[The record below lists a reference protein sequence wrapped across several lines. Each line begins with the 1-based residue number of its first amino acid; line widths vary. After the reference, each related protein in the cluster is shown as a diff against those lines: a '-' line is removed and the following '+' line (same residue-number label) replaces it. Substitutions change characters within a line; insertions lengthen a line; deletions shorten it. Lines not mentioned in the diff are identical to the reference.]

1 MKAARLHEF
10 GAPLRFEDVPPESPG
25 EDEVVVRL
33 AYASVNPIDLRFC
46 QGGANKPPLPFVPGC
61 DGVGHT
67 ADGPVAVQGANIGT
81 LRWGTFAEQV
91 VVPKETVVPIP
102 VDLDL
107 RTAAAFGVA
116 GMTAAHIVGEAA
128 RVTAADRV
136 LVLGATGAVA
146 MLTVQIAATTG
157 ATVWAHASRPTAA
170 VAEWGAANEVVTE
183 AATLRDAARE
193 LRPTVVV
200 DGLGGDYTPAALRS
214 LATGGRLVLFGVPA
228 GTRAELDLATIY
240 RKAITIKGVATRE
253 LPAKLTS
260 VALADCLARAAAGNL
275 TPQIAD
281 ELPLT
286 EANEALRRLEHRA
299 ATGKLLLRTA

>member
-25 EDEVVVRL
+25 DDEVVVRL

-46 QGGANKPPLPFVPGC
+46 QGGANKPPLPFTPGC

-67 ADGPVAVQGANIGT
+67 DDGPVAVQGANIGT
-81 LRWGTFAEQV
+81 LRSGTFADQV
-91 VVPKETVVPIP
+91 VAPRETVVPIP
-102 VDLDL
+102 AGVDL

-116 GMTAAHIVGEAA
+116 GMTAAHIVTEAA
-128 RVTAADRV
+128 GVTAADRV

-146 MLTVQIAATTG
+146 MLTVQLAAATG
-157 ATVWAHASRPTAA
+157 ATVWAHAGRAAAA
-170 VAEWGAANEVVTE
+170 VAELGAANEVVTE
-183 AATLRDAARE
+183 AAGLRDAVRE

-200 DGLGGDYTPAALRS
+200 DGLGGEYTPAAVRS

-228 GTRAELDLATIY
+228 GTRAELDLATVY
-240 RKAITIKGVATRE
+240 RRALTITGVATRE
-253 LPAKLTS
+253 LPAGRTS
-260 VALADCLARAAAGNL
+260 AALADCLDRAATGGIKPL
-275 TPQIAD
+275 IAD

-286 EANEALRRLEHRA
+286 DANEALRRLATRG